1 MEPDATTPALA
12 GFPVVIT
19 LPVQWGDQD
28 AFLHVN
34 NTVYLRWFES
44 ARIAYTGRIGLS
56 DLMATEKVGPILAS
70 ITCHYRR
77 PIVFPETVHVGARIT
92 RIGRTSLTM
101 EHTIVLE
108 STGEVAA
115 EGDSVLV
122 VFDYQ
127 AGRPHPV
134 PEPIRR
140 AIQALEGKPL

>member
-1 MEPDATTPALA
+1 MKRDSTSSLS
-12 GFPVVIT
+12 GYPVVIT

-44 ARIAYTGRIGLS
+44 ARIDYSGRIGLS
-56 DLMATEKVGPILAS
+56 DLMAEQKIGPILAS

-101 EHTIVLE
+101 EHAVVLE

-115 EGDSVLV
+115 DGTSVLV

-134 PEPIRR
+134 PNPIRQ
-140 AIQALEGKPL
+140 AIESLEGKPL